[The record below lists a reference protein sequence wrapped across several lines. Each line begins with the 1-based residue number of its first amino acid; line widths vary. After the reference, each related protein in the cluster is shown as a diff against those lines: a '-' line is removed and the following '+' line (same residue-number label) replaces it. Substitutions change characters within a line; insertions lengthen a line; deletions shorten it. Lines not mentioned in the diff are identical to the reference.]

1 MGTRHHDDAVPAADS
16 PALGELQSA
25 ATIDAAERELGT
37 TDLQTRSGVT
47 DAPPFWSTNRHR
59 RTTSSASYQSL
70 DQNRPAAIVLE
81 DHSKDDDE
89 QALSCWAQSVTIDD
103 YSVVSG
109 PSGIGAY
116 VVWHCT
122 VSTIKGGDM
131 PLNKRYS
138 EFDRLR
144 ENLVQAFPHADAM
157 IPQLPRKSVVS
168 RFRPKF
174 LDHRKSGLAHFMNC
188 ILLNPEFASSPILKE
203 FIFNWT

>member
-59 RTTSSASYQSL
+59 RTASSASYQSL

-131 PLNKRYS
+131 PLNKRYIS
-138 EFDRLR
+138 
-144 ENLVQAFPHADAM
+144 
-157 IPQLPRKSVVS
+157 
-168 RFRPKF
+168 
-174 LDHRKSGLAHFMNC
+174 LDLCPDGC
-188 ILLNPEFASSPILKE
+188 
-203 FIFNWT
+203 TVC